1 MQNMNL
7 TRQTMA
13 AALLAACCSTT
24 FAAGQSET
32 PPPDAVQNAGQV
44 AGQISGQGPRGGPDG
59 RAPEMRGFRAEGG
72 PEHGPGPGI
81 DGHGPGGSGR
91 EFGHGFG
98 HGSGHGFG
106 HGVGDFGGAL
116 RLTEAQQDKLFAIE
130 HAAAPQRRQQA
141 KVIRHAH
148 EALRAL
154 RDADRFDEARA
165 GAAAR
170 ELGQAIAAEAL
181 LEARL
186 HAQRMAVLTPEQR
199 EQLRKRR
206 PQPPQER
213 P

>member
-13 AALLAACCSTT
+13 AALLAACCATA

-32 PPPDAVQNAGQV
+32 PPPDAKQSPGQV
-44 AGQISGQGPRGGPDG
+44 GGQGQH
-59 RAPEMRGFRAEGG
+59 GG
-72 PEHGPGPGI
+72 PEHGPGPGF
-81 DGHGPGGSGR
+81 DGRGPGDPGR
-91 EFGHGFG
+91 GVGHRFGHGFG
-98 HGSGHGFG
+98 HLGR
-106 HGVGDFGGAL
+106 AL
-116 RLTEAQQDKLFAIE
+116 GLTEAQRDKLFAIQ

-141 KVIRHAH
+141 KAVRHAH

-165 GAAAR
+165 GAASR

-181 LEARL
+181 LETRL
-186 HAQRMAVLTPEQR
+186 HAQLMAVLTPEQR

-206 PQPPQER
+206 PQPPRER